1 MLRFL
6 PRSGLVCSP
15 AASCAEPRS
24 QALPP
29 PQYRHDPRGDRYHDD
44 MFVTPREL
52 RDADIPTAKGGF
64 HKDAVD
70 DMLERAAD
78 TIEEL
83 QRRVA
88 ELEATPAMVA
98 PPADP
103 SQPSQELIQRTLLLA
118 QKAADDA
125 ISEARTIA
133 TRLVGEADAEAQAR
147 KSAAIQEAAAAFEMS
162 QRELQSE
169 IEGMTFRRDA
179 LMRDVA
185 ALEDFHER
193 YEARVSAF
201 IQDEMLRLQNRPQVD
216 ASLEPPVLESVNLSN
231 TPAEVPFVEAVTAQS
246 TQAEAEPLEAMIV
259 DAREQEEPVGVDSF
273 VASLRD
279 AVGDDQPSDLFS
291 EANRAEYRDL
301 F

>member
-1 MLRFL
+1 
-6 PRSGLVCSP
+6 
-15 AASCAEPRS
+15 
-24 QALPP
+24 
-29 PQYRHDPRGDRYHDD
+29 

-83 QRRVA
+83 QRRIA
-88 ELEATPAMVA
+88 ELEAAPAPVMAQA
-98 PPADP
+98 PTDP

-125 ISEARTIA
+125 IGEARAIA

-147 KSAAIQEAAAAFEMS
+147 KSAAVQEAAAAFEVS

-169 IEGMTFRRDA
+169 IEGLVFRRDA

-185 ALEDFHER
+185 ALEDFHEQ
-193 YEARVSAF
+193 YEERVSAL
-201 IQDEMLRLQNRPQVD
+201 IRDELHRLQNRPQVD
-216 ASLEPPVLESVNLSN
+216 PALTAPVLESVTVTSAPVE
-231 TPAEVPFVEAVTAQS
+231 TRPVEAVILETPV
-246 TQAEAEPLEAMIV
+246 AEAVPGPADEWEFEQASDLGNSNASATPAYGAPLAGDEPLEAMIV
-259 DAREQEEPVGVDSF
+259 DAREQEDPEAVDSF
-273 VASLRD
+273 VASLRE
-279 AVGDDQPSDLFS
+279 AVGDDQPNDLFS